1 MIEGLQLSIPQ
12 RLAFVKTTLLLSLL
26 ISVFLSFNL
35 WTGERDFPF
44 SPVFDYLVLP
54 SLVSNSLLGLLVVFI
69 LAALFLNYQRVYIAG
84 VVVLVAFL
92 MLADVTRCQPWCY
105 IYVCMLSVFVFYD
118 GRVDNSNK
126 FTSYHI
132 ILQLILASVYFYNG
146 ISAINPDFVERSF
159 VDMIWPIKSIMS
171 ERQFLFFVKAGKIVP
186 YLLIFIGIGFSI
198 SSIRFLVIALA
209 ILLHVFLLVLLFPSA
224 SHQNYALWFANIP
237 FLVLLLL
244 LFSGQIKDRYFSLAV
259 LFQRLVFYPVF
270 TFLLVLPVTNSFGFW
285 PDFLSANFR
294 SGNNFSVK
302 LSLSEMAYT
311 RLPANLKQYCFRENF
326 DYRMDVEK
334 WCLTELKSDCFPH
347 KLVFEQ
353 LEGYVVQKTGLGE
366 EEVNL
371 VKLPPHRLLLKR

>member
-44 SPVFDYLVLP
+44 SPLFDGFLLP
-54 SLVSNSLLGLLVVFI
+54 SFVSNCLLALLILFI
-69 LAALFLNYQRVYIAG
+69 LASLFLNYQRVHIAG
-84 VVVLVAFL
+84 VVLLMAFL
-92 MLADVTRCQPWCY
+92 MVADVTRCQPWSY
-105 IYVCMLSVFVFYD
+105 IYVCMLSVFIFYD

-146 ISAINPDFVERSF
+146 ISAINPDFIEGSF
-159 VDMIWPIKSIMS
+159 VDMIYPIKSIMS
-171 ERQFLFFVKAGKIVP
+171 DRQFLFFVKAGKIVP
-186 YLLIFIGIGFSI
+186 YILIVIGIGFSI

-209 ILLHVFLLVLLFPSA
+209 IMLHVFLLVLLFPST
-224 SHQNYALWFANIP
+224 SHKNYALWFANIP

-270 TFLLVLPVTNSFGFW
+270 LFLLVLPITNSFGFW
-285 PDFLSANFR
+285 PDFLSSNFR

-302 LSLSEMAYT
+302 ISLSETAYT
-311 RLPANLKQYCFRENF
+311 RLPENLKGYCFRENF
-326 DYRMDVEK
+326 DYRLDYGR

-353 LEGYVVQKTGLGE
+353 LQHYIIQKSGLGE
-366 EEVNL
+366 EDINL